1 MRAAARF
8 RTIQASPIRTVLD
21 RAAALDAAGA
31 AVVHLEIGQPDFDTP
46 SPIKA
51 GAIEA
56 LQAGAVG
63 YGPTA
68 GIARLRSALAE
79 RLSETHGR
87 ADTWPAERVLITN
100 GAIEA
105 VYVALAA
112 VVETG
117 DEVMTIEP
125 GWSNYAG
132 MISVCGGVAVPV
144 ATRMEER
151 FQPDPDRIAA
161 LIGPRTKALIV
172 NSPNNPTGVA
182 IAPERL
188 RAIADIAIEHDLL
201 VISDEVYD
209 AIHFLDRPPQSI
221 ATLAGMAERTVIV
234 NAFSKTYAMTG
245 WRIGYAALPA
255 VIAREATLAHAFI
268 NTSINTFIQYG
279 ALAALE
285 HGHDD
290 VARMRSAYAERRTL
304 ALDHLNAIEAVDVI
318 PSDGTFFLFPRFGE
332 AVDDRA
338 LAIDL
343 LEQAHVASIPGSAF
357 GEGGRGHLR
366 ISIATDLESLRDGL
380 DRIRSHIEAR
390 S

>member
-8 RTIQASPIRTVLD
+8 RNIHASPIRTVLD
-21 RAAALDAAGA
+21 RAATLEAEGA
-31 AVVHLEIGQPDFDTP
+31 NVVRLEIGQPDFDTP
-46 SPIKA
+46 TPIKA

-63 YGPTA
+63 YGPTS

-79 RLSETHGR
+79 RLAVSHGG
-87 ADTWPAERVLITN
+87 ADMWPPERVLITN

-105 VYVALAA
+105 VFVALAA

-117 DEVMTIEP
+117 DEVLTIEP
-125 GWSNYAG
+125 GWPNYAG
-132 MISVCGGVAVPV
+132 MISVCGGVAVSV
-144 ATRMEER
+144 ATRMDDR

-161 LIGPRTKALIV
+161 SISPRTKALIV

-182 IAPERL
+182 ITPERL
-188 RAIADIAIEHDLL
+188 EAIADIAIEHDLL

-209 AIHFLDRPPQSI
+209 AIRFLDRQHVS
-221 ATLAGMAERTVIV
+221 LASLPGMAERTVIV

-245 WRIGYAALPA
+245 WRIGYAAFPA

-268 NTSINTFIQYG
+268 NSSINTFIQYG

-285 HGHDD
+285 HGQGD
-290 VARMRSAYAERRTL
+290 VERMQAAYAERRTL
-304 ALDHLNAIEAVDVI
+304 ALRHLSAIEAVDVI
-318 PSDGTFFLFPRFGE
+318 PSEGTFFLFPRFGK
-332 AVDDRA
+332 AVDDRQ
-338 LAIDL
+338 LAMEL
-343 LEQAHVASIPGSAF
+343 LEQVHVATIPGSAF
-357 GEGGRGHLR
+357 GEGGRGHVR
-366 ISIATDLESLRDGL
+366 ISIATDLESLREGL
-380 DRIRSHIEAR
+380 ERIRSHVEAR

>member
-8 RTIQASPIRTVLD
+8 QKIQPSPIRTVLD
-21 RAAALDAAGA
+21 RAAALEAEGA
-31 AVVHLEIGQPDFDTP
+31 TVIHLEIGQPDFDTP
-46 SPIKA
+46 AHIKA

-68 GIARLRSALAE
+68 GIARLRSAVAE
-79 RLSETHGR
+79 RLAATHGS
-87 ADTWPAERVLITN
+87 ADTWSPERVLITN

-112 VVETG
+112 VIETG
-117 DEVMTIEP
+117 DEVVTIEP

-144 ATRMEER
+144 ATRMDER

-161 LIGPRTKALIV
+161 SISPRTKALIV

-182 IAPERL
+182 IALDRL
-188 RAIADIAIEHDLL
+188 EAIADIAIEHDLL

-209 AIHFLDRPPQSI
+209 AIHFLDRRPVSI
-221 ATLAGMAERTVIV
+221 ATLPGMAERTVIV

-245 WRIGYAALPA
+245 WRIGYAALPP

-285 HGHDD
+285 HGQGDIQ
-290 VARMRSAYAERRTL
+290 RMRTAYAERRTL
-304 ALDHLNAIEAVDVI
+304 ALDHLNAIETVDVI

-338 LAIDL
+338 LAVEL
-343 LEQAHVASIPGSAF
+343 LEQVHVATIPGTAF
-357 GEGGRGHLR
+357 GEGGRGHVR